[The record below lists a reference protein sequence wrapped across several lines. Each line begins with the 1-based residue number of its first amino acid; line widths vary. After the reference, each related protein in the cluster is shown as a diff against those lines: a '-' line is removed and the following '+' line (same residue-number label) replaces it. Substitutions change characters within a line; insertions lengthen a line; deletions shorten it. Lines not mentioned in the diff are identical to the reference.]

1 MKLLEKAKI
10 AFKYI
15 VKFKEL
21 VAILVFLWLAFVS
34 PLRPDVKI
42 TYKNQPFRPPF
53 NAIDAL
59 AEIPD
64 SNNKTVWADFL
75 GTSRMAVVDIANC
88 KNERIVDFELE
99 ILGIEAVSGIGGRTT
114 SSRLD
119 ANLTDLLTHSISH
132 KGVLHFPNLTEI
144 PPRAKLW
151 IVIYGSFHETPFGT
165 PIRAHA
171 SAEKINIR
179 RERGLSGFALFIGAN
194 ARTILIVILVTAVLV
209 GLRRVKNG

>member
-21 VAILVFLWLAFVS
+21 VAILGFLWLAFVS
-34 PLRPDVKI
+34 PLGPDVKI
-42 TYKNQPFRPPF
+42 TYKNEPFRPPF
-53 NAIDAL
+53 SAIDAL

-64 SNNKTVWADFL
+64 SNNKSVWADFL
-75 GTSRMAVVDIANC
+75 GSTRMAVIDIANC
-88 KNERIVDFELE
+88 KNERIVDFELQ
-99 ILGIEAVSGIGGRTT
+99 ILGVEAVYGIAGRTT

-151 IVIYGSFHETPFGT
+151 IVIYGSFHDTPLGT
-165 PIRAHA
+165 PIKAHA
-171 SAEKINIR
+171 SAEKIKIGV
-179 RERGLSGFALFIGAN
+179 ERGLSGFALFIGAN
-194 ARTILIVILVTAVLV
+194 ARTILVVILVTSLLV
-209 GLRRVKNG
+209 GLRRIKNG

>member
-21 VAILVFLWLAFVS
+21 VAILGFLWLAFVS
-34 PLRPDVKI
+34 PLGPDIRI
-42 TYKNQPFRPPF
+42 TYESQPFRPPF
-53 NAIDAL
+53 SAIDAL
-59 AEIPD
+59 PEIPD
-64 SNNKTVWADFL
+64 SNNKSVWADFL
-75 GTSRMAVVDIANC
+75 GTRSMAVVDIANC
-88 KNERIVDFELE
+88 RNERIVDFELE
-99 ILGIEAVSGIGGRTT
+99 ILGVEAVSGIAGRTT

-119 ANLTDLLTHSISH
+119 ANLTDLLAHSISH

-171 SAEKINIR
+171 SAEKIKIGQ
-179 RERGLSGFALFIGAN
+179 ERGLSGFALFIGAN
-194 ARTILIVILVTAVLV
+194 ARAISVLILVTALLV
-209 GLRRVKNG
+209 GLRRIKND